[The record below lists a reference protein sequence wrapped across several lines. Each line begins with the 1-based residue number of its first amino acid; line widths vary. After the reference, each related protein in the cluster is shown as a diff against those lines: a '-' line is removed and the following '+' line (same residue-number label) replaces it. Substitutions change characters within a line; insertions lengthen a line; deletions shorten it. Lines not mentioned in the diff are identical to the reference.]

1 MDSESQQ
8 LTTTLLTIFF
18 VFHLFGLTLNIITG
32 NKVAILSYVIIAIPF
47 IMIALGMSGS

>member
-8 LTTTLLTIFF
+8 LMTTLLAVFF

-32 NKVAILSYVIIAIPF
+32 NKVAILSYVVMAIPF
-47 IMIALGMSGS
+47 IIIALGMSGG